1 MITETNR
8 RFGLILKDHTFELPL
23 DYTKP
28 DGATI
33 TVFAREVVDQDK
45 DSTALPWLVYFQGG
59 PGYASPRIS
68 GNSGWHKKAL
78 EKNRLLLLDQRGTG
92 LSSPITA
99 QTLARFDTP
108 QQQADYLTH
117 FRADNIVNDAEAIRK
132 ELLAKDEKWSVIGQ
146 SYGGFCIMR
155 YLSAAPD
162 ALKEG
167 FITGGVPSVSRH
179 IDEVYRA
186 THPACKTKSNFYYD
200 CYPNDVEKVK
210 AIADFIRDHDVRL
223 PCGDRLSIRRFQMLG
238 LNLGFARGPEAIH
251 HIVEGAFVEGTDGKT
266 LSYGFLRAMENA
278 LSFDTNPIY
287 AILHESIYA
296 QQFAT
301 NWSAERVRAEH
312 PEFDVWDDRF
322 LFTGELVGPW
332 IFEEFGVLQ
341 PLRETARLLAEKDDW
356 PMLYDRDQL
365 AQNTVPVACAVY
377 YNDMF
382 VNQQLSLET
391 IDAVPNMKAW
401 VTSEYEHGG
410 VGIDGERV
418 FEKLTALT
426 AGKIDR

>member
-8 RFGLILKDHTFELPL
+8 RFGLILKDHCFELPL

-28 DGATI
+28 ADEKI

-45 DSTALPWLVYFQGG
+45 DSAKLPWLVYFQGG
-59 PGYASPRIS
+59 PGYASPRMT
-68 GNSGWHKKAL
+68 GNTSWQKKSL
-78 EKNRLLLLDQRGTG
+78 EKYRLLLLDQRGTG
-92 LSSPITA
+92 LSSPVTA
-99 QTLARFDTP
+99 QTLARFGTAEE
-108 QQQADYLTH
+108 QADYLTH

-132 ELLAKDEKWSVIGQ
+132 ELVGEDEKWSVIGQ

-155 YLSAAPD
+155 YLSVAPD

-179 IDEVYRA
+179 IDDVYRE
-186 THPACKTKSNFYYD
+186 THQSCKSKSGFYYD
-200 CYPNDVEKVK
+200 CYPGDVEKVK
-210 AIADFIRDHDVRL
+210 EIASFIRDNDVRL
-223 PCGDRLSIRRFQMLG
+223 PCGDQLSVRRFQMLG

-251 HIVEGAFVEGTDGKT
+251 HTIEGAFVDGVDGRT

-301 NWSAERVRAEH
+301 NWSAERMRESYS
-312 PEFDVWDDRF
+312 EFDEWDARF
-322 LFTGELVGPW
+322 LFTGELIGPW
-332 IFEEFGVLQ
+332 IFDEFSVLQ
-341 PLRETARLLAEKDDW
+341 PLKDAANLLAEKADW
-356 PMLYDRDQL
+356 SALYDLDQL
-365 AQNTVPVACAVY
+365 KKNTVPVACAVY

-382 VNQQLSLET
+382 VNQQFSMET
-391 IDAVPNMKAW
+391 INAVPNMKAW
-401 VTSEYEHGG
+401 MTSEYEHGG

-418 FEKLTALT
+418 FEKLSAMVS
-426 AGKIDR
+426 GKIDR